1 MKKKIIIVITVLFLI
16 AVFSSCSM
24 QGSVKQGNVGFMQ
37 NSKITPN
44 SKILVLPFGVENKEL
59 QTNLTQD
66 FIYYLIQRNKFN
78 VSYSES
84 PIKDI
89 QSLNPKYDFVIVTK
103 ILRYDIKDFRPIF
116 SIDMTVYNT
125 FDGSIAWKVRY
136 PFYWNDS
143 KTEQFVSNSFG
154 RDYDFNRFYSSK
166 DSIKEFA
173 DLILQAISYTVAKIK

>member
-1 MKKKIIIVITVLFLI
+1 MKKKIIISIGILFLI
-16 AVFSSCSM
+16 VIFSSCAM
-24 QGSVKQGNVGFMQ
+24 QGNVKQENVGFMQ
-37 NSKITPN
+37 NSKIAPN
-44 SKILVLPFGVENKEL
+44 SKILVLPFEVENKEL

-78 VSYSES
+78 VSYSEN

-89 QSLNPKYDFVIVTK
+89 LSLNPKYDFVIITK

-116 SIDMTVYNT
+116 SMDMTVYNT

-143 KTEQFVSNSFG
+143 KTEQFVSDSFG
-154 RDYDFNRFYSSK
+154 KDYDFNQFYNSK
-166 DSIKEFA
+166 DSIRKFA
-173 DLILQAISYTVAKIK
+173 DLILQAISYTIAKIR